1 MDAQINIDAQNLIN
15 QITSFQF
22 DGGAAPETARNE
34 FLTKFPESRIA
45 TLSDDEYNGGK
56 NNDSFCYNLE
66 FKPDLPF
73 GIGGRSKKKFGRT
86 NNIPALTKGI
96 ASMIADARSGNVKD
110 LRNKH
115 GLGSISQDVLIKIL
129 SIYLPESFLTIGQE
143 YPLILLGRILQI
155 TPPTDDLIELNNRCM
170 KALCDANPLFSD
182 YEYSRLGDAIWS
194 ILHPK
199 HKKGFEDWLRKQH
212 GATGTISSYTNSIA
226 YLSYYFHENL
236 YSDSIALARLQFI
249 SEDTAEHQK
258 ENGGMY
264 YYSAAPSYGKNGH
277 YSAAVNEYIRYR
289 FGISLKSEDHVQ
301 ETDHNDNSLHLG
313 KMKSKQFVHNT
324 ILYGPPGTGKTYN
337 AIRYAVSIINGYNAE
352 AIFDNKTVVDGKT
365 IKEHFDEYLEKGQ
378 IRFTTF
384 HQSLSYED
392 FIEGIKPEFDKVNNV
407 LTYPVKPGIFK
418 EICIEAEKE
427 ENKDKKY
434 VLIID
439 EINRGNVAQIF
450 GELITLIE
458 EDKRQGA
465 DNAIPVILP
474 YSPSNGRFS
483 VPANLYLLGTMNT
496 ADRSVEALDSA
507 LRRRFKFVEMM
518 PNVDRVPES
527 VEGLDASP
535 KSILKK
541 INERIEVL
549 KDSDHQI
556 GHSYFMKVETVE
568 DLMSVF
574 RYNIIPLLKEYFY
587 GDMER
592 IRMVLGEGFF
602 ETKKNIKNSLFPNYK
617 GDVDFPEEILQI
629 WGDAEWDACV
639 KDSSH
644 AAFVTAI
651 NTLL

>member
-1 MDAQINIDAQNLIN
+1 MDAQNLIN

-73 GIGGRSKKKFGRT
+73 GIGGRSKRKFGKT
-86 NNIPALTKGI
+86 NNISALTKGI

-129 SIYLPESFLTIGQE
+129 SIYLPGSFLTIGQE
-143 YPLILLGRILQI
+143 YPLTILGNILQI
-155 TPPTDDLIELNNRCM
+155 TPLPNDLIELNYRCM
-170 KALCDANPLFSD
+170 KALCKANSSFSS
-182 YEYSRLGDAIWS
+182 YEYSRLGNAIWS
-194 ILHPK
+194 ILYPK
-199 HKKGFEDWLRKQH
+199 HLKSFEDWLNKQH
-212 GATGTISSYTNSIA
+212 GITGTKSSYSKSIT
-226 YLSYYFHENL
+226 YLSFYFHENL
-236 YSDSIALARLQFI
+236 YSDSITLEELQSI
-249 SEDTAEHQK
+249 GEHTSIHQK
-258 ENGGMY
+258 ENGGKY
-264 YYSAAPSYGKNGH
+264 YYSAPSYGKGGY
-277 YSAAVNEYIRYR
+277 YSSAVKAYITYR
-289 FGISLKSEDHVQ
+289 FPEHIDPPYIDPSDDRLPSVKMGI
-301 ETDHNDNSLHLG
+301 
-313 KMKSKQFVHNT
+313 KQLFHNT

-352 AIFDNKTVVDGKT
+352 AILDNKTVVDGKT
-365 IKEHFDEYLEKGQ
+365 IKEHFDYYLENGQ

-384 HQSLSYED
+384 HQSLSYEE

-474 YSPSNGRFS
+474 YSPSSGRFS

-518 PNVDRVPES
+518 PNVDKVPES
-527 VEGLDASP
+527 VEDLGASP
-535 KSILKK
+535 RTILKK

-587 GDMER
+587 GDLER
-592 IRMVLGEGFF
+592 IKMVIGEGFF
-602 ETKKNIKNSLFPNYK
+602 ETKKNIKDSLFPNYK

-651 NTLL
+651 NTLIK